1 MFMVVVSIAH
11 EFLRKKN
18 KMRNTSSSSP
28 YPFLSTISRMNSPCR
43 CSLARPPPPRRHL
56 ASRSTA
62 VGGCDAHRPLHPLLP
77 RQAPPPPSTTAASPL
92 SCPECCLAPAS
103 AAVLELP
110 PPSHSL
116 PACRQQP
123 PLQPPPAAAVVVDR
137 YWPRHPPPPSSS
149 ASDADEFL
157 GD

>member
-1 MFMVVVSIAH
+1 MVVVSIAH

-77 RQAPPPPSTTAASPL
+77 RQAPPPPPSTTAASPL

>member
-77 RQAPPPPSTTAASPL
+77 RQAPPPFYHRRGARAPTSLPFPPRLPPATSPSTTARRGRRSRPL
-92 SCPECCLAPAS
+92 LAAPS
-103 AAVLELP
+103 AA
-110 PPSHSL
+110 
-116 PACRQQP
+116 AI
-123 PLQPPPAAAVVVDR
+123 LQCLR
-137 YWPRHPPPPSSS
+137 CGRISWRL
-149 ASDADEFL
+149 ADYMR
-157 GD
+157 